1 MRDFEG
7 LGSFY
12 LGCRYDSAAGRATE
26 EPILYDARDLTTHA
40 ICVGMTGSGKT
51 GLGITLL
58 EEAALDGVPAIAI
71 DPKGDL
77 GNLLLTFPELRGGDF
92 LPWIDPAEAAGAGRT
107 NEAQAEATAAA
118 WRAGLAAGGQTP
130 ERIARLRAA
139 ADFCLFTPGSRA
151 GAPLNVLRSLT
162 APPAALA
169 ADPDAWRERTLGA
182 VSGLL
187 ALLGIA
193 ADPLR
198 DREPILLATILDRAW
213 RGGEALDLAALIH
226 AVQSPPLERI
236 GVLDLESF
244 YPAHDRFALAMQI
257 NNLLASPG
265 FGAWVEGQALDIG
278 QLLFTP
284 EGRPRLA
291 VVSIAHLSDAE
302 RMFFVTLLL
311 HEIVGWMRTQ
321 AGTGSLRAILY
332 MDEIQGFFPPSAAPP
347 SKAPMLTLLKQAR
360 AFGLGVVLATQNPVD
375 LDYKG
380 LANAGTWFLGRLQTE
395 RDKERV
401 LDGLSGASA
410 AASRGFDRQGID
422 ATLSSLGKRVFLL
435 HNVHEDA
442 PVLFQTRWTMSYLRG
457 PLTREQ
463 IRALAAT
470 PAASAAALPA
480 VTQESPATGDSVAPP
495 AIAVPVEPTAA
506 PASALASPPLLPP
519 EIVVT
524 FVGGGE
530 SRLHR
535 PFLLAVARLH
545 FVSAAAGL
553 DWWEDLRLLAPLPG
567 GADMIVWEAATPF
580 TGVESPAPPPG
591 ARFEALPPPA
601 ARVRS
606 YVAWRSSLVDHLY
619 RHRTLALWRAV
630 ALKQVSR
637 SGETEGEF
645 RGRLA
650 LTLRERR
657 DAERARLE
665 LKFLPQLRAVEERRR
680 RAEERVQRERAQV
693 SQAGRDVMIS
703 VGATVLGALFGR
715 RLASAG
721 TVGRA
726 TTAARRAS
734 RAAQEREDVGR
745 AEDALTAADADL
757 RALTAALEGEL
768 TRLPGAADEVEV
780 EPLEVRPRKADL
792 AVSHLALAWVAG
804 EVVG

>member
-1 MRDFEG
+1 VRDFEG

-12 LGCRYDSAAGRATE
+12 LGRRYDSALGRATD

-51 GLGITLL
+51 GLCIGLL
-58 EEAALDGVPAIAI
+58 EEAALDGIPAIAI

-77 GNLLLTFPELRGGDF
+77 GNLLLTFPELRAGDF
-92 LPWIDPAEAAGAGRT
+92 LPWIDPAEAARAGRT
-107 NEAQAEATAAA
+107 PEAHAEATAAA

-130 ERIARLRAA
+130 DRIARLRAA
-139 ADFCLFTPGSRA
+139 ADLRLFTPGSRA
-151 GAPLNVLRSLT
+151 GAPLNVLRSLG

-169 ADPDAWRERTLGA
+169 ADPDAWQERMLGA

-187 ALLGIA
+187 VLLGIA

-213 RGGEALDLAALIH
+213 KSGGALDLAALIQ
-226 AVQSPPLERI
+226 AIQSPPFDRV

-244 YPAHDRFALAMQI
+244 YPARDRFALAMRI

-265 FGAWVEGQALDIG
+265 FTAWMEGQPLEIG
-278 QLLFTP
+278 QLLSTP

-291 VVSIAHLSDAE
+291 VVSIAHLSDSE

-311 HEIVGWMRTQ
+311 NEIVGWMRLQ
-321 AGTGSLRAILY
+321 PGTGSLRAILY
-332 MDEIQGFFPPSAAPP
+332 MDEIYGFFPPTAAPP

-410 AASRGFDRQGID
+410 AASRVFDRQRID

-435 HNVHEDA
+435 HNVHEEE
-442 PVLFQTRWTMSYLRG
+442 PVLFETRWTMSYLRG

-463 IRALAAT
+463 IRALAAAPAEPDAAVPAAAPGPPPGGSFAISRAGAPPPDAATT
-470 PAASAAALPA
+470 PA
-480 VTQESPATGDSVAPP
+480 SVQ
-495 AIAVPVEPTAA
+495 
-506 PASALASPPLLPP
+506 ASPPLLPP
-519 EIVVT
+519 GIAVT
-524 FVGGGE
+524 FVAGAPA
-530 SRLHR
+530 R
-535 PFLLAVARLH
+535 PYRPLLLAVARLH
-545 FVSAAAGL
+545 FVSAASQL
-553 DWWEDLRLLAPLPG
+553 DWWEDLRLLVPIPI
-567 GADMIVWEAATPF
+567 GAEGIAWEAATPF
-580 TGVESPAPPPG
+580 EGAEATAASPQ
-591 ARFEALPPPA
+591 ALFDPLPPA
-601 ARVRS
+601 AARADS
-606 YVAWRSSLVDHLY
+606 YVAWRTSLVDHLY
-619 RHRTLALWRAV
+619 RNRTLMVWRAP
-630 ALKQVSR
+630 ALNEVSR
-637 SGETEGEF
+637 PGETEGTF
-645 RGRLA
+645 RARLA

-665 LKFLPQLRAVEERRR
+665 RKYSPKLRALQERRR
-680 RAEERVQRERAQV
+680 RAAERVERERDQV
-693 SQAGRDVMIS
+693 SEAGRDVVIS

-715 RLASAG
+715 RVVSAG

-734 RAAQEREDVGR
+734 RAAEERQDVGR
-745 AEDALTAADADL
+745 AEDALAAVDSEL
-757 RALTAALEGEL
+757 AALNAAVEGEL
-768 TRLPGAADEVEV
+768 SPLRGDAAGVEI
-780 EPLEVRPRKADL
+780 EALAVRPRKADVG
-792 AVSHLALAWVAG
+792 VSRMALAWVA
-804 EVVG
+804 EPVVG